1 MKPRQPSRE
10 RSVLRAT
17 VPIPAGELEDESR
30 RSVRDQH
37 ALLSPAGQE
46 GVIAYVCQLIA
57 ALSDLRAEHL
67 DNQRE

>member
-30 RSVRDQH
+30 RSVTINTPSCP
-37 ALLSPAGQE
+37 LPVQE
-46 GVIAYVCQLIA
+46 GVIAYVCRPIA
-57 ALSDLRAEHL
+57 L
-67 DNQRE
+67 